1 VPRELDVHLVMDN
14 YATHKTPLIR
24 KWLAKRPRWH
34 VHLTPTSSSWLNQV
48 ERFFALLTDKKI
60 RRGVYRSVAALGADI
75 ASFIERHNA
84 DPKPFRWTKSAD
96 DILASIERFCRYNA
110 RKKTRPDVANFSFR
124 TLALVRRTLRAGV
137 ADRIE
142 CTVERKA
149 VKRAAMFPVGRQITA
164 ASAAILIV
172 AALGVGWR
180 YWSLT
185 NQSKRLDEEISAAQQ
200 ETARLHS
207 VILQVQQYEQRRAQ
221 LQQRVALIEELR
233 RGQTGPVHMLD
244 QVSRALPP
252 MLWLTSLRQL
262 GPDGAVLIE
271 GRATT
276 QTTVSDFV
284 NNLEATGY
292 FKKSIDIV
300 NTVAEPIP
308 GPPGELVKFTLRA
321 LFQTP
326 ADAKAMAVANVAPK

>member
-1 VPRELDVHLVMDN
+1 M
-14 YATHKTPLIR
+14 IR
-24 KWLAKRPRWH
+24 VNLLAG
-34 VHLTPTSSSWLNQV
+34 
-48 ERFFALLTDKKI
+48 ERSTVKKK
-60 RRGVYRSVAALGADI
+60 SVAFNLAGQKMTI
-75 ASFIERHNA
+75 AASL
-84 DPKPFRWTKSAD
+84 
-96 DILASIERFCRYNA
+96 IL
-110 RKKTRPDVANFSFR
+110 V
-124 TLALVRRTLRAGV
+124 V
-137 ADRIE
+137 
-142 CTVERKA
+142 
-149 VKRAAMFPVGRQITA
+149 TA
-164 ASAAILIV
+164 AGI
-172 AALGVGWR
+172 GWR

-262 GPDGAVLIE
+262 GPDGSVLIE